1 MTDRNWDDELKK
13 IDRQMERV
21 SDEAIFPTKQAG
33 TPAAKAAV
41 AAVQGS
47 TTTFG
52 VFARLTLAVAL
63 GVGMVFWP
71 YSARCGLGLAA
82 YLASVGALV
91 VSGVWSSIWTF
102 RHRSAKAHTLSL
114 LLVLWGLVLGAIDV
128 LPRTGYAVPS
138 AAHPAGWACTAPP
151 QAP

>member
-13 IDRQMERV
+13 IDKQMERV

-33 TPAAKAAV
+33 SPAAKAAV
-41 AAVQGS
+41 SAVQGS

-52 VFARLTLAVAL
+52 VFARLTLTVAL

-82 YLASVGALV
+82 YLAAVGALV

-114 LLVLWGLVLGAIDV
+114 LLVLWGLLLGAIDV

-138 AAHPAGWACTAPP
+138 VAHPAGWACTAAPP
-151 QAP
+151 AP

>member
-13 IDRQMERV
+13 IDKQMERV

-33 TPAAKAAV
+33 SSAAKAAV
-41 AAVQGS
+41 TAVQGS

-52 VFARLTLAVAL
+52 VFARLTLTVAL

-82 YLASVGALV
+82 YLAAVGALV

-102 RHRSAKAHTLSL
+102 RHRSAMAHTLSL
-114 LLVLWGLVLGAIDV
+114 LLVLWGLLLGAIDV

-138 AAHPAGWACTAPP
+138 VGHPAGWACTAAPP
-151 QAP
+151 AP